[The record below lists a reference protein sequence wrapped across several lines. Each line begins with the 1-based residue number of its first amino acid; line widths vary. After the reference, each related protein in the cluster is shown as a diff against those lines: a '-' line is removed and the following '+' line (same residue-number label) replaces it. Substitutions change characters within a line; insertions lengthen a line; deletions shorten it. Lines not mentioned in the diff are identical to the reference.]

1 MKNYLFPVAALA
13 VPLLACAEEK
23 KATPPVDANPP
34 AKIEVAT
41 FALG

>member
-1 MKNYLFPVAALA
+1 MKNILIPVVLA

-23 KATPPVDANPP
+23 KSTPPVDANPP
-34 AKIEVAT
+34 AKIEMAT